1 MKRYYMD
8 SDYFTGKQIV
18 REHPEGDWVTWEDHL
33 NAVEALTARFMATID
48 GIVSL
53 AVELESKQD

>member
-1 MKRYYMD
+1 MKRYD
-8 SDYFTGKQIV
+8 LATDLNDNDIFESPAG
-18 REHPEGDWVTWEDHL
+18 EWVKWEDHL

-53 AVELESKQD
+53 AVELDSKQG